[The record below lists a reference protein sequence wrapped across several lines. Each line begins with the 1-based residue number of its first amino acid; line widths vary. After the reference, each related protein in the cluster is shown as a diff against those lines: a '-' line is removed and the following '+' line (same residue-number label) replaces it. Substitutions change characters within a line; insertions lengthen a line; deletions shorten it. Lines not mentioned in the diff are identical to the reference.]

1 MPAVLINIVICN
13 DIHSD
18 QSRITL
24 NRLELVSWEHDL
36 QCKLRIPSIDFVI
49 DVTSTGLDLK

>member
-13 DIHSD
+13 DIHAD

-36 QCKLRIPSIDFVI
+36 QCKLSIDFVI
-49 DVTSTGLDLK
+49 DVTSTGLNLK